1 MPKSRTPQPINDAQ
15 FELVREIVGGRTD
28 RFEEL
33 VGLYEK
39 RLYNFGLKMCGDAS
53 DAEDLVQESF
63 LNIFKYIKSF
73 RYETRLK
80 NWIYRIATSVCLKK
94 RRRSKF
100 APEKELSLED
110 FIPDETAQTTA
121 TPRWASMPID
131 QVLDRELAQVMK
143 AAVVELPE
151 KYRLVFL
158 LRDVEGFATR
168 ETGEIL
174 NITPANV
181 KVRLHRARLFL
192 RDKLKDYFED
202 GR

>member
-1 MPKSRTPQPINDAQ
+1 MSKSQTPQPINDEH
-15 FELVREIVGGRTD
+15 FELVRDIVGGRAE

-39 RLYNFGLKMCGDAS
+39 RLYNFGLRMCGDPS

-63 LNIFKYIKSF
+63 LNIFKYLKQF
-73 RYETRLK
+73 RFETRLK
-80 NWIYRIATSVCLKK
+80 NWIYRIATSICLKK
-94 RRRSKF
+94 KRRSKF

-110 FIPDETAQTTA
+110 FLPDETAQTTVA
-121 TPRWASMPID
+121 PRWASLPID
-131 QVLDRELAQVMK
+131 QVLDQELARVMK
-143 AAVVELPE
+143 AAVVELPK

-158 LRDVEGFATR
+158 LRDVEGFSTQ

-174 NITPANV
+174 NITLANV

-192 RDKLKDYFED
+192 RDKLKDYFKD

>member
-1 MPKSRTPQPINDAQ
+1 MSKSQTPQPINDGQ
-15 FELVREIVGGRTD
+15 FELVREIVGGRVD

-39 RLYNFGLKMCGDAS
+39 RLYNFGLRMCGDAS

-63 LNIFKYIKSF
+63 LNIFRYLKNF

-100 APEKELSLED
+100 APEKELPLED
-110 FIPDETAQTTA
+110 FLPDKTAQTAA
-121 TPRWASMPID
+121 TPRWASLPID

-143 AAVVELPE
+143 EAVVDLPK

-158 LRDVEGFATR
+158 LRDVEGFSTQ
-168 ETGEIL
+168 ETGDIL

-192 RDKLKDYFED
+192 RDKLEDYFKYD
-202 GR
+202 G